1 MIDETKTKQKDP
13 KTYLYSVVPA
23 AVFSSQ
29 VLLFLTERWRMMG
42 KDDRTRG
49 RERRRKTGEVGEF
62 LCLTSSLEEER
73 RCVEAG
79 SRWGERERERWRKGG
94 KDKIGLGSG

>member
-42 KDDRTRG
+42 KDDRTREGG
-49 RERRRKTGEVGEF
+49 RG
-62 LCLTSSLEEER
+62 
-73 RCVEAG
+73 
-79 SRWGERERERWRKGG
+79 GG
-94 KDKIGLGSG
+94 KRVR